1 MIIVSS
7 HAYQGKSIYSNKPVV
22 KLTIDLGKYADTPT
36 KDIEGFNETIQELLP
51 GLEKHCCC
59 MGYEGGFIERLKEGT
74 YLAHVIEHIALELQV
89 ILGYD
94 IRFGKTR
101 ETGEKGIYNIIYGY
115 ENEYAGIEAG
125 RLAFGI
131 IEGILAGELPDINKR
146 LKEIRKI
153 CIATDFGVS
162 TSAIVNEAQGKNI
175 PVIRL
180 GNGSILQL
188 GYGKYQK
195 RIEATLTE
203 NSSCVSVDIACN
215 KELTKSIL
223 SEYGIPVPEGKV
235 FKNEQ
240 EALEYCEKIGY
251 PVVVKPNYGSHGK
264 GVSINL
270 KNPQEVLEAFKIV
283 REYED
288 TVLVEK
294 YVKGS
299 YYRVLVVGDEVV
311 AASHRISAHVTGDGA
326 STLRELIKREN
337 SNPMR
342 GEGHEKPLTKI
353 NIDKVV
359 EQYLKKRNLT
369 LEYTPNDGEIVYLR
383 ENDNLSTGGVAIDVT
398 DEIHEQNRKLIA
410 LAARIIGLDVAGVD
424 ISAVDISRPLTE
436 TGGAIIEI
444 NAAPGIRMHHYP
456 YRGSSRNV
464 AKAIVDMLFPEGS
477 ESRIPIV
484 SVTGTNGKTTTSR
497 MIAHIIGHMGHTVG
511 MTSTSGIYVNEEL
524 IKYGDNTG
532 PISARTVLMDR
543 RVEYAVLETAR
554 GGIVNKGLGYDMAD
568 VGIVTNITEDHLG
581 IDGINTI
588 EDLAYVKSLVAEAV
602 KKDGYA
608 VLNAD
613 DQYCL
618 SMRERIKSNIILF
631 SLSTD
636 NEAVKNHIL
645 KGEIAIY
652 SDDSRIFISKGGVEL
667 PFIEVKAVPA
677 TMDGIL
683 RHNIINSMAAI
694 AGAIGLGIPIE
705 SIISGLSTFRC
716 DNTINPGRFNIHD
729 INGIRVILDYGHNI
743 DGYRVVIDSLKQM
756 KSGRLIGIIG
766 VPGDRTDSS
775 TITIGNMCGNCFD
788 RIYIKEDRDKRGRES
803 GEIAALLEKGCRMGS
818 IKPSEIFTELA
829 EEKAL
834 EKAFLDALPGDI
846 IIVFFE
852 EYQLLMDVIE
862 RINAELLKIH
872 QIIA

>member
-7 HAYQGKSIYSNKPVV
+7 HAYQGKSIYSYKPVV

-270 KNPQEVLEAFKIV
+270 RNPQEVLEAYKIV

-353 NIDKVV
+353 IIDKVV
-359 EQYLKKRNLT
+359 EQYLKKRNLY
-369 LEYTPNDGEIVYLR
+369 LEDIPSAGEIVYLR

-398 DEIHEQNRKLIA
+398 DEVHDQNRKLIA
-410 LAARIIGLDVAGVD
+410 QAARIIGLDVAGVD
-424 ISAVDISRPLTE
+424 ICAVDISNPLTE
-436 TGGAIIEI
+436 TGGAVIEI

-464 AKAIVDMLFPEGS
+464 AGAIVNMLFPEGS
-477 ESRIPIV
+477 KSRIPIV

-497 MIAHIIGHMGHTVG
+497 MIAHIIRHMGHTVG
-511 MTSTSGIYVNEEL
+511 MASTSGIYVNEEL
-524 IKYGDNTG
+524 IKHGDNTG

-554 GGIVNKGLGYDMAD
+554 GGLVNRGLGYDMAD

-581 IDGINTI
+581 IDEINTL

-602 KKDGYA
+602 RQNGYA

-618 SMRERIKSNIILF
+618 NIRERIKSNIILF
-631 SLSTD
+631 SLSAD
-636 NEAVKNHIL
+636 NEEVKNHIL
-645 KGEIAIY
+645 NGGIAIY
-652 SDDSRIFISKGGVEL
+652 SDGSCIFINKGGVEL
-667 PFIEVKAVPA
+667 PFIEIKVIPA
-677 TMDGIL
+677 TMNGIL
-683 RHNIINSMAAI
+683 RHNIGNSMAAI

-705 SIISGLSTFRC
+705 SIIAGLSTFKGDS
-716 DNTINPGRFNIHD
+716 DNNPGRFNIHD

-788 RIYIKEDRDKRGRES
+788 RLYIKEDRDRRGRES
-803 GEIAALLEKGCRMGS
+803 GEIAALLEKGCRKGS

-834 EKAFLDALPGDI
+834 EKAYLDAVPGDI
-846 IIVFFE
+846 VIVFFE

-862 RINAELLKIH
+862 RIKAGQLKNQ

>member
-7 HAYQGKSIYSNKPVV
+7 HAYQGKNIYSYKPVV
-22 KLTIDLGKYADTPT
+22 KLVVDLGKYADTPT
-36 KDIEGFNETIQELLP
+36 KDIGGFNDAIQELLP
-51 GLEKHCCC
+51 GLKKHCCC
-59 MGYEGGFIERLKEGT
+59 KGHEGGFIERLEEGT
-74 YLAHVIEHIALELQV
+74 YFAHVIEHIALELQAR
-89 ILGYD
+89 LGYD

-101 ETGEKGIYNIIYGY
+101 ETGKKGVYNVIYGY
-115 ENEYAGIEAG
+115 ENEHAGLEAG
-125 RLAFGI
+125 RLAFEI
-131 IEGILAGELPDINKR
+131 IEGILTGELPDVNTK
-146 LKEIRKI
+146 LEEIKKV

-162 TSAIVNEAQGKNI
+162 TAAIVKEAQQKDI

-180 GNGSILQL
+180 GSGSILQL
-188 GYGKYQK
+188 GYGRHQK

-223 SEYGIPVPEGKV
+223 NEYGIPVPEGKV

-240 EALEYCEKIGY
+240 DALEYCEKIGY

-270 KNPQEVLEAFKIV
+270 KNPQEVLEAYKIA

-294 YVKGS
+294 YIKGN
-299 YYRVLVVGDEVV
+299 YYRVLVVGNKVV
-311 AASHRISAHVTGDGA
+311 AASHRISANVTGDGA

-359 EQYLKKRNLT
+359 EQHLKKRNMT
-369 LEYTPNDGEIVYLR
+369 LEYVPEDGEIVYLR

-398 DEIHEQNRKLIA
+398 DEVHEQNKKLIA
-410 LAARIIGLDVAGVD
+410 LAAGIVGLDVAGVD
-424 ISAVDISRPLTE
+424 ISTVDISRPLTE
-436 TGGAIIEI
+436 TGGAIIEV

-456 YRGSSRNV
+456 YKGTPRNV

-477 ESRIPIV
+477 KSRIPIV

-497 MIAHIIGHMGHTVG
+497 MIAHIIKRMGRTVG
-511 MTSTSGIYVNEEL
+511 MTTTSGIYINDEL

-554 GGIVNKGLGYDMAD
+554 GGIVNRGLGYDMAD

-581 IDGINTI
+581 IDDINTL

-602 KKDGYA
+602 KQNGYT

-618 SMRERIKSNIILF
+618 SMRERIKSNVILF

-636 NEAVKNHIL
+636 NEMVKNHVA
-645 KGEIAIY
+645 KGGIAVY
-652 SDDSRIFISKGGVEL
+652 SNGSSIFINKGGVEL
-667 PFIEVKAVPA
+667 PFIEVKAIPA
-677 TMDGIL
+677 TMNGIL
-683 RHNIINSMAAI
+683 KHNISNSMAAI
-694 AGAIGLGIPIE
+694 AGAIGLDIPIE
-705 SIISGLSTFRC
+705 SIIAGLSTFRC
-716 DNTINPGRFNIHD
+716 DSTGNPGRFNIHD
-729 INGIRVILDYGHNI
+729 INGIKVILDYGHNI

-775 TITIGNMCGNCFD
+775 TIAIGNICGNSFD
-788 RIYIKEDRDKRGRES
+788 RIYIKEDRDKRGREV
-803 GEIAALLEKGCRMGS
+803 GEIAALLEKGCRMGN
-818 IKPSEIFTELA
+818 IKPSEIFIELA

-834 EKAFLDALPGDI
+834 KKAFLDAVPGDI

-862 RINAELLKIH
+862 RIKLDLLNIR

>member
-7 HAYQGKSIYSNKPVV
+7 HAYQGKSIYSYKPVV

-51 GLEKHCCC
+51 GLGKHCCC

-89 ILGYD
+89 SLGYD

-162 TSAIVNEAQGKNI
+162 TSAIVNEAQGKDI

-270 KNPQEVLEAFKIV
+270 RNPQEVLEAFKIV

-294 YVKGS
+294 YIKGS

-353 NIDKVV
+353 IIDKVV
-359 EQYLKKRNLT
+359 EQYLKKRNLY
-369 LEYTPNDGEIVYLR
+369 LEDIPSAGEIVYLR

-398 DEIHEQNRKLIA
+398 DEVHDQNRKLIA
-410 LAARIIGLDVAGVD
+410 QAARIIGLDVAGVD
-424 ISAVDISRPLTE
+424 ICAVDISKPLTE
-436 TGGAIIEI
+436 TGGAVIEI

-464 AKAIVDMLFPEGS
+464 AGAIVNMLFPEGS
-477 ESRIPIV
+477 KSRIPIV

-497 MIAHIIGHMGHTVG
+497 MIAHIIRHMGHTVG
-511 MTSTSGIYVNEEL
+511 MASTSGIYVNEEL
-524 IKYGDNTG
+524 IKHGDNTG

-554 GGIVNKGLGYDMAD
+554 GGLVNRGLGYDMAD

-581 IDGINTI
+581 IDEINTL

-602 KKDGYA
+602 RHNGYA

-618 SMRERIKSNIILF
+618 NIRERIKSNIILF
-631 SLSTD
+631 SLSAD
-636 NEAVKNHIL
+636 NEEVKNHIL
-645 KGEIAIY
+645 NGGIAIY
-652 SDDSRIFISKGGVEL
+652 SDGSCIFINKGGVEL
-667 PFIEVKAVPA
+667 PFIEVKAIPA
-677 TMDGIL
+677 TMNGIL
-683 RHNIINSMAAI
+683 RHNIGNSMAAI

-705 SIISGLSTFRC
+705 SIIAGLSTFKGDS
-716 DNTINPGRFNIHD
+716 DNNPGRFNIHD

-788 RIYIKEDRDKRGRES
+788 RLYIKEDRDRRGRES
-803 GEIAALLEKGCRMGS
+803 GEIAALLEKGCRKGS

-834 EKAFLDALPGDI
+834 EKAYLDAVPGDI
-846 IIVFFE
+846 VIVFFE

-862 RINAELLKIH
+862 RIKAGQLKNQ